1 MATNAYFQHPET
13 KKLQKVKIGI
23 YWFIP
28 IGYFFRGA
36 AYFSTVLLSMI
47 WPFGIYKRII
57 SNLIKKGYKL
67 KSLDGGKPIEFLEQK
82 VGFTLPRIT
91 E

>member
-13 KKLQKVKIGI
+13 KKVQKVKIGI
-23 YWFIP
+23 HWVIP
-28 IGYFFRGA
+28 IASFFRGA
-36 AYFSTVLLSMI
+36 ASFSTLLLYMI

-57 SNLIKKGYKL
+57 SNLITKGYKL

-82 VGFTLPRIT
+82 VGFTLPRT
-91 E
+91 QE